1 LRFANEFSMP
11 QPRDRNGPL
20 IKDDGELST
29 LPPNRRRS
37 IPPSWIAYVA
47 TLGVVGIC
55 SLLGWGTSALGL
67 TSANI
72 VMIFLA
78 GVATAAACFGHGP
91 SVVAAIAS
99 VLVFDFFF
107 VRPRFSLLAS
117 DAQYFVDLAVMLG
130 IGLLIS
136 ELTARLQSQVRQAQ
150 DRERKT
156 LELARERDQSL
167 QEAHEAQ
174 MQVQSE
180 QTRNSLLSAVSHDL
194 RSPLAMIAVT
204 ASSLLDDATN
214 QNWQAKRE
222 MLQTIV
228 DESHRLSRQVDNL
241 LDMARLDAG
250 EAALNFDW
258 QVLEEMVGIAIA
270 RLRPELKGY
279 EVRVSIPADFP
290 LLWVADSLFEQ
301 ILVNLLENAIRYT
314 WPGSRIEISAQ
325 RRGDIA
331 EIIVAD
337 NGPGLP
343 AGSESKVFDKF
354 YRGASVVDDG
364 QRGIGLGLTICRGI
378 ARAHDGEMRASNRTQ
393 GGAEFTIA
401 IPCPAQSPQVN
412 LDESSAPANA

>member
-1 LRFANEFSMP
+1 MASQHSTMNSSSVAKHSLQNGSAHVVASAIPVRRASPNWMAYFAT
-11 QPRDRNGPL
+11 
-20 IKDDGELST
+20 I
-29 LPPNRRRS
+29 
-37 IPPSWIAYVA
+37 
-47 TLGVVGIC
+47 GVVGVC

-72 VMIFLA
+72 VMVFLA

-91 SVVAAIAS
+91 AIMAAVLS
-99 VLVFDFFF
+99 VLVFDYFF
-107 VRPRFSLLAS
+107 VPPILSFAPT
-117 DAQYFVDLAVMLG
+117 DAQYFVDMAVMLG

-150 DRERKT
+150 ERERKT

-204 ASSLLDDATN
+204 ASSLVEDTTDD
-214 QNWQAKRE
+214 NWPAKRE

-250 EAALNFDW
+250 EVALNFDW
-258 QVLEEMVGIAIA
+258 QVLEEMVGVAIA

-279 EVRVSIPADFP
+279 PVRASIPVDFP

-314 WPGSRIEISAQ
+314 PPGSRIEISAQ
-325 RRGDIA
+325 RRGDMA
-331 EIIVAD
+331 EIVVAD

-343 AGSESKVFDKF
+343 AGSEALVFDKF

-364 QRGIGLGLTICRGI
+364 ERGIGLGLTICRGI
-378 ARAHDGEMRASNRTQ
+378 ARAHGGEMRAANRTQ

-401 IPCPAQSPQVN
+401 IPCPALSPQVS
-412 LDESSAPANA
+412 LDESSASTNA